1 MPGRDAF
8 QYAILRVVPRID
20 RGECMNVGVVIFCRQ
35 RKYLEARIELDRDR
49 LRALAPGLAPESVQ
63 PHLDAI
69 LAVVHGDPQGGA
81 LAGLSLSERFGWV
94 VANSSTVIQPSE
106 VHTGLTDDPAS
117 TLGHLFESLVPL

>member
-20 RGECMNVGVVIFCRQ
+20 RGECMNVGGVIFCRQ